1 MDNQKI
7 ASRKG
12 FSVVQC
18 KAADFCTRAVKNTD
32 HVAQQIENLL
42 EDIHLDQL
50 IRQKFGD
57 KIAKHHVFEIV
68 FSGCPN
74 GCSKPQIN
82 DIGIMAKAT
91 VDVDCSQCIACM
103 KCVTKCKEN
112 ALVWD
117 GEQILIA
124 YEQCIGCGDCVAIC
138 PTNAISKVQV
148 GYRIIAGGR
157 LGRHPQLALEIF
169 PFVTEEHV
177 MSIVEGLVE
186 YFQQYAEKDE
196 RLADVIARLG
206 VQSVHEYLQKLGIT
220 GNNIS

>member
-7 ASRKG
+7 VSRKG

-18 KAADFCTRAVKNTD
+18 KAADFCVRAVKNTD
-32 HVAQQIENLL
+32 HVAQQIENML
-42 EDIHLDQL
+42 DVIQLDQL

-57 KIAKHHVFEIV
+57 KLAKHHVFEIV

-91 VDVDCSQCIACM
+91 VNVDCSKCIACM
-103 KCVTKCKEN
+103 KCVGGCKEN

-124 YEQCIGCGDCVAIC
+124 HEQCVGCGDCIKMC
-138 PTNAISKVQV
+138 PTNAISQVQV

-169 PFVTEEHV
+169 PFVPEENV
-177 MSIVEGLVE
+177 VEITKGLIE
-186 YFQQYAEKDE
+186 YFQHYAQKGE

-206 VQSVHEYLQKLGIT
+206 VQSVHEYLQNLGIT
-220 GNNIS
+220 GNNIN